1 MTEVQPPQQPMSEGQ
16 TEQPNLKPQ
25 TSSRRDFLRG
35 AITGVA
41 GLVVSEAAGLGLTSL
56 FDNSA
61 RTALQ
66 PKTIHTE
73 RQAPS
78 EPKILRVEDVK
89 GDVVR
94 ELHGHPYRF
103 VGEGAQRKPDFS
115 IDDIVHPTD
124 HSTVRSINTMDGHS
138 LIAFQVDPQTLMKY
152 QDGTVSAVRFEYNT
166 YYPSDDSTQFPDSQ
180 YVADIPIEKV
190 LTLLNAEN
198 KGKSQGEQRLTIFMG
213 NKQPLLEQGYDNVI
227 VVPTAEIIRDNQ
239 LSGAGVSVSEVHKG
253 LKLGTDGQ
261 YTLDQQ
267 GEPTLV
273 VPFFDLQGGSPK

>member
-1 MTEVQPPQQPMSEGQ
+1 MSEGQ

-94 ELHGHPYRF
+94 ELHGHQYRF
-103 VGEGAQRKPDFS
+103 VGEGAQRK
-115 IDDIVHPTD
+115 
-124 HSTVRSINTMDGHS
+124 
-138 LIAFQVDPQTLMKY
+138 
-152 QDGTVSAVRFEYNT
+152 
-166 YYPSDDSTQFPDSQ
+166 
-180 YVADIPIEKV
+180 
-190 LTLLNAEN
+190 
-198 KGKSQGEQRLTIFMG
+198 
-213 NKQPLLEQGYDNVI
+213 
-227 VVPTAEIIRDNQ
+227 
-239 LSGAGVSVSEVHKG
+239 
-253 LKLGTDGQ
+253 
-261 YTLDQQ
+261 
-267 GEPTLV
+267 
-273 VPFFDLQGGSPK
+273 